1 PRAVVVSSYQ
11 DPRPAQWLAQQLG
24 GGVPV
29 LQLPATV
36 EEEGGASELAGLFDH
51 LIDRLLAQTR

>member
-1 PRAVVVSSYQ
+1 
-11 DPRPAQWLAQQLG
+11 
-24 GGVPV
+24 
-29 LQLPATV
+29 V